1 MTQAFHYA
9 LDSAELPAGASQA
22 VSIEGLSVLVC
33 NSNNE
38 FFAVQNRCTHQEA
51 ELEGGRIRN
60 GMISCPMHGVMFD
73 VRTGCGRGQLGRV
86 PLRTFAL
93 RVVDGRIEVSM
104 QPALESA

>member
-1 MTQAFHYA
+1 MTQQFHYA
-9 LDSAELPAGASQA
+9 LDSAALPPGGSKA

-38 FFAVQNRCTHQEA
+38 FFAVQNRCTHQDA

-73 VRTGCGRGQLGRV
+73 VRTGCGKGQLGRV
-86 PLRTFAL
+86 PLRTFPL
-93 RVVDGRIEVSM
+93 RVVEGRIEVSVA
-104 QPALESA
+104 PA